1 MTSATVHPSTAKNHS
16 GGSVPGMFCLVL
28 HSHLPWLAHHGRW
41 PVGEE
46 WLYQSWAA
54 TYQPVFRVL
63 RRLADEGRSRLVSL
77 GVTPVLAAQLDDPY
91 TLAGMYDWLGNWQL
105 RSHEAALATA
115 RECGSGA
122 VSPASLRRLGGRE
135 HRASAAAVEDF
146 EQNWRHGGAGLIRS
160 LTDAGA
166 IELLGGPLTHPFQP
180 LLDPE
185 LRSFALQQGL
195 RDARQRFG
203 TQPTGIWAPEC
214 AYTQGLESLY
224 QRSGV
229 SHFLVD
235 GPSLRGDTSLGRP
248 VGTSGVV
255 AFGRDLHVS
264 YRVWSPK
271 SGYPGHR
278 DYRDFHSYHHPTGLK
293 PARVT
298 SKNTPAERKAPYDP
312 HRAATALDE
321 HADDFVETV
330 RRRLADESARIGRPA
345 LVVAAF
351 DTELFGHW
359 WHEGPE
365 WLELVLRRLP
375 EAGIQVG
382 TLQDAMDGGY
392 VGAPVQLPD
401 SSWGSGKDWRVW
413 AGDDVQDL
421 VQLNAEVAELAL
433 TAVKKRAEH
442 LPRSTRDTVSDQIIR
457 EALLCLASDWAF
469 MVTKDSAVDYARDRA
484 HKHAHAAREI
494 AAAALSGDEA
504 RARALAAG
512 WQHADGLF
520 PALDSRVLTA
530 GSGVAR

>member
-1 MTSATVHPSTAKNHS
+1 
-16 GGSVPGMFCLVL
+16 MFCLVL

-63 RRLADEGRSRLVSL
+63 RRLAGEGHRSLVTL

-91 TLAGMYDWLGNWQL
+91 SLAGMHEWLANWQL
-105 RSHEAALATA
+105 RSHEAALAVTG
-115 RECGSGA
+115 GSGA
-122 VSPASLRRLGGRE
+122 GSAESLRQLGARE
-135 HRASAAAVEDF
+135 HRSSAAALADF
-146 EQNWRHGGAGLIRS
+146 DRHWRHGGAGQIRTLADS
-160 LTDAGA
+160 GA

-180 LLDPE
+180 LLDPN
-185 LRSFALQQGL
+185 LRAFALQQGL
-195 RDARQRFG
+195 DDALLRYG
-203 TQPTGIWAPEC
+203 TRPRGIWAPEC
-214 AYTQGLESLY
+214 AYTQGLERLY

-229 SHFLVD
+229 THFLVD

-248 VGTSGVV
+248 IGTSDVI

-278 DYRDFHSYHHPTGLK
+278 DYRDFHTYHHPTGLK

-298 SKNTPAERKAPYDP
+298 SKKTPSDRKAPYDP
-312 HRAATALDE
+312 RRAAEAVRE
-321 HADDFVETV
+321 HADDFVTTV
-330 RRRLADESARIGRPA
+330 RARLEEQSTRIGRPA
-345 LVVAAF
+345 VVVAAF

-375 EAGIQVG
+375 EAGITVG
-382 TLQDAMDGGY
+382 TLQDAIDGGY
-392 VGAPVQLPD
+392 VGEAATLPD

-413 AGDDVQDL
+413 AGEGVQDL
-421 VQLNAEVAELAL
+421 VQLNSEVAELAL
-433 TAVKKRAEH
+433 TAVHKRREH
-442 LPRSTRDTVSDQIIR
+442 HPQGTRDAVSDQILR

-469 MVTKDSAVDYARDRA
+469 MVTKDSAVGYARDRA

-494 AAAALSGDEA
+494 ASAALSGDET

-512 WQHADGLF
+512 WQQADSLF
-520 PALDSRVLTA
+520 PALDSRLLTA
-530 GSGVAR
+530 GSEVIE